1 MKKIEVSAAL
11 IVNEEKEI
19 LCTKRLGGEFDGM
32 WEFPGGKIEDGEDG
46 RAAVIREIKEELSV
60 DIAVDEYFTTITYQY
75 ASFHLTMHLYFSSII
90 NGELILNEHS
100 DATWSSV
107 DKMDNLNWVP
117 ADVQIIELLK
127 DSSYLQ

>member
-1 MKKIEVSAAL
+1 
-11 IVNEEKEI
+11 
-19 LCTKRLGGEFDGM
+19 M
-32 WEFPGGKIEDGEDG
+32 WEFPGGKIEAGEDG

-60 DIAVDEYFTTITYQY
+60 DIDVDEYFTTITYQY
-75 ASFHLTMHLYFSSII
+75 DSFHLTMHLYFSSII